1 MRNTRSNFI
10 CSASVAIAV
19 AALPI
24 VASAQDAALLRT
36 LPDYSY
42 AGYGFGLAPI
52 PAARGTVVNAADHG
66 VIADDGRDDTVALR
80 TAMTAANAVSGPVVL
95 RLPAGRVQL
104 SQVLRIERSD
114 FILAGAGD
122 AAGGTELY
130 IPRPLRFADTGREFD
145 ELRAYLVR
153 EDKVQR
159 EPENGINTLFSEWSW
174 SGGFLF
180 VGRAGARV
188 NSYDAALDRAP
199 DRITDG
205 VAGRQHTRQLTVA
218 DGAALRAGQII
229 RLQWFARDGRA
240 SPIIQSIYGD
250 TDQPVGSHHWS
261 FPNRA
266 TVVQST
272 RITAIRGNR
281 VTLGDPLLHDV
292 RTNQPAMITR
302 WDPLTNV
309 GIQDLRISFPDSN
322 WFGHHLED
330 GYNGIWFTGAFDGW
344 VSNVAIHNADSGILT
359 DDAANLTIRNVH
371 TTGDHRAHYAV
382 HVGSVHNVLVQGARV
397 DNPVIHPLTFNTRST
412 RSVYSRAVVTR
423 GAQFDQHSGSNH
435 FNLFDAV
442 EMHVIPALR
451 DGRWIWRLWEGGGA
465 GYWRPGHGRGNTAWN
480 VRVVIPDSVPTDA
493 EVQLTS
499 GIEGPSKTIIGVH
512 GNRRLL
518 INYQP
523 QPRIELLNQT
533 PSTASLYDAQ
543 LAARRR

>member
-1 MRNTRSNFI
+1 MRKQRLFKIYGVS
-10 CSASVAIAV
+10 
-19 AALPI
+19 AALAVTAAPFG
-24 VASAQDAALLRT
+24 ASAQQTALLRS

-42 AGYGFGLAPI
+42 AGYGFGLAAI
-52 PAARGTVVNAADHG
+52 PQLHGTVINATDHG

-80 TAMTAANAVSGPVVL
+80 AAMAAANAVNGPVVL

-114 FILAGAGD
+114 FILAGAGEGG
-122 AAGGTELY
+122 GGTELY
-130 IPRPLRFADTGREFD
+130 IPRPLRFADTGTEFD
-145 ELRAYLVR
+145 ELRAYLIR

-159 EPENGINTLFSEWSW
+159 EPENGINHLFTEWSW

-199 DRITDG
+199 DVMTSG
-205 VAGRQHTRQLTVA
+205 VAGRQHARELTVA
-218 DGAALRAGQII
+218 NGATLRAGQII
-229 RLQWFARDGRA
+229 RLQWFAREGRA
-240 SPIIQSIYGD
+240 SSIIRSIYGD
-250 TDQPVGSHHWS
+250 TDQQVGSHHWS

-281 VTLGDPLLHDV
+281 LTLGDPLLHDV
-292 RTNQPAMITR
+292 RADQPAAVTR

-309 GIQDLRISFPDSN
+309 GIQDFRITFPDSN

-344 VSNVAIHNADSGILT
+344 VRNVAIHNADSGILT
-359 DDAANLTIRNVH
+359 DDAANLTISNVH
-371 TTGDHRAHYAV
+371 TTGEHRAHYAV
-382 HVGSVHNVLVQGARV
+382 HVGSVHNVLVQAVRV

-412 RSVYSRAVVTR
+412 RSVYQRAVVTR

-442 EMHVIPALR
+442 TIYVAPMQR
-451 DGRWIWRLWEGGGA
+451 DGRWTWRLWEGGGA

-480 VRVVIPDSVPTDA
+480 IRVVVPDSVPADA
-493 EVQLTS
+493 EVELTS
-499 GIEGPSKTIIGVH
+499 GIEGPGKTIVGVH
-512 GNRRLL
+512 GNRRLS
-518 INYQP
+518 ISYRP
-523 QPRIELLNQT
+523 QPRTELLNQE
-533 PSTASLYDAQ
+533 PATASLYDMQ